1 MCRRV
6 RFPYGGIL
14 MEFRGLYETGIKTR
28 NIRSVARLSDCY
40 GRLKSKAVLG
50 LLTARGATI
59 KFVGISL
66 KSDSKLRKL
75 CSKLIFDGSSVCE
88 MRARLST
95 CFWPPVIIKNLRI
108 THYQIFNVPVKK
120 FDRYTN
126 SFKLNRIG

>member
-75 CSKLIFDGSSVCE
+75 CSLEIDFRRIKCLRDESEVIDLFLVSGYYQKFTNNS
-88 MRARLST
+88 LSNIQR
-95 CFWPPVIIKNLRI
+95 P
-108 THYQIFNVPVKK
+108 
-120 FDRYTN
+120 
-126 SFKLNRIG
+126 G